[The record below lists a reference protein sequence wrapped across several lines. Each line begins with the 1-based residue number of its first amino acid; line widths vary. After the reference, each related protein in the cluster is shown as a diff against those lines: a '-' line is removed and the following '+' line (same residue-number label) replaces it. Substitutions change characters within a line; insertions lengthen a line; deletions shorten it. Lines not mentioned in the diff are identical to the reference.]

1 MDCNHAE
8 LAMMAHVEKTI
19 LPADAKDLAQH
30 LMGCE
35 VCREYFVGFDMALE
49 VLDDEKLSIPPINFT
64 QNVMA
69 QVSKLPAHSQ
79 AGISVILR
87 VIWGLGAI
95 VIGVGFLLAFNPDWL
110 NAFMASP
117 IVEAVVST
125 IDGFRLFFAE
135 MLEMSGYQAGN
146 LEGLSMFNAA
156 LVFVIVMGALLMVLQ
171 ISEKST
177 NS

>member
-1 MDCNHAE
+1 MDCKHAE
-8 LAMMAHVEKTI
+8 LAMMAHVEKSI

-49 VLDDEKLSIPPINFT
+49 VLDDEKLSVPPINFT

-69 QVSKLPAHSQ
+69 KVNKLPAHSQ
-79 AGISVILR
+79 AGVSVALR

-95 VIGVGFLLAFNPDWL
+95 VLGVGLLLAFNPEWL
-110 NAFMASP
+110 NAFMASY
-117 IVEAVVST
+117 AVDGVLGAV
-125 IDGFRLFFAE
+125 DGFRLFFAE
-135 MLEMSGYQAGN
+135 LFEGAGYQAGS
-146 LEGLSMFNAA
+146 LEGLSMFNVA